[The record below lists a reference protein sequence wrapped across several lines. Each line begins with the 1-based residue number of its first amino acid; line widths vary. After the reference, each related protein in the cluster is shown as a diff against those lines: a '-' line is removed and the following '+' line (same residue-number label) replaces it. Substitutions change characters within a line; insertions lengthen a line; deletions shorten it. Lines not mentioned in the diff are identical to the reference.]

1 MFPPR
6 PLPEAIEGFE
16 VLERLGFGAAGEVFL
31 AKSPGGQLVAIKTLP
46 GGEGSGAWR
55 PPGSVPDEGGGPP
68 SERGS
73 SAFLREASV
82 SARLRHP
89 CIVQV
94 RALLSAGGVPAL
106 VFEYVP
112 GVTLAR
118 VLRLSDA
125 RGVRLPDVVAWHIVD
140 RVLQALAYAHA
151 FCDAAGKPTPIVH
164 RDLSPANV
172 LLDWSGGAK
181 IADFG
186 IAKVMGVSPATR
198 FGLVK
203 GTPGCMAPE
212 QARGEAVDERADVY
226 AAALLAWR
234 LATGRPPF
242 GRHVTDEFEL
252 LRAMRNPRIKPLD
265 VIRPD
270 LPAPLLAAI
279 ARALEP
285 DRDAR
290 TITAAELGDALRA
303 AVDLEDGE
311 ADLEALLAKWKPA
324 LAGAVKR
331 AADADSDHGRLRQ
344 VHTLRYEEVA
354 LAFEDEV
361 PADAPTFE
369 GHALPSEPWP
379 VARPQGEAS
388 PGEER
393 TSDGA
398 LPLPPLPLPER
409 RSRPPA
415 PSSAVLSP
423 ESVTPD
429 ASPGAAHASS
439 SRRMPSGGP
448 PVSAQARSSLSSSVD
463 PSPSRPS
470 APRRSRSRAPATSLA
485 TVWAPVLALA
495 GFAAVGLLAGLLAT
509 CVR

>member
-31 AKSPGGQLVAIKTLP
+31 ARSPGGQLVAIKTFP
-46 GGEGSGAWR
+46 GGEASGAH
-55 PPGSVPDEGGGPP
+55 GLVGGRSAADRAAIPAVEDAEPPP
-68 SERGS
+68 SDRRS
-73 SAFLREASV
+73 SAFFREASV
-82 SARLRHP
+82 CARLRHP

-125 RGVRLPDVVAWHIVD
+125 RGVRLPDVVAWHILD

-151 FCDAAGKPTPIVH
+151 FRDEQGQPTPIVH

-172 LLDWSGGAK
+172 LLDWSGGVK

-186 IAKVMGVSPATR
+186 IAKVLGVSPATR

-212 QARGEAVDERADVY
+212 QARGDAVDERADVY

-242 GRHVTDEFEL
+242 GRHLTDEFEL

-270 LPAPLLAAI
+270 LPAPLLAAV

-290 TITAAELGDALRA
+290 TSTAAELGAAVRA
-303 AVDLEDGE
+303 ALDLGDGQAE
-311 ADLEALLAKWKPA
+311 LEGLLAKWKA
-324 LAGAVKR
+324 TLEGAVKR
-331 AADADSDHGRLRQ
+331 AADSDSDQGRLRQ
-344 VHTLRYEEVA
+344 LHTLRYEEVA
-354 LAFEDEV
+354 LAFDDEV
-361 PADAPTFE
+361 PPDAPTFE

-379 VARPQGEAS
+379 AARPQEEATQ
-388 PGEER
+388 EEDR
-393 TSDGA
+393 SSQRL
-398 LPLPPLPLPER
+398 LPLPPQPLPDA
-409 RSRPPA
+409 RPRPTVSLA
-415 PSSAVLSP
+415 AAARP
-423 ESVTPD
+423 TTD
-429 ASPGAAHASS
+429 A
-439 SRRMPSGGP
+439 
-448 PVSAQARSSLSSSVD
+448 AQAAA
-463 PSPSRPS
+463 
-470 APRRSRSRAPATSLA
+470 APAVAVVRRAPAA
-485 TVWAPVLALA
+485 PAERVAPVWAPVLALA
-495 GFAAVGLLAGLLAT
+495 GLVAVGLLASLLAT
-509 CVR
+509 CAR